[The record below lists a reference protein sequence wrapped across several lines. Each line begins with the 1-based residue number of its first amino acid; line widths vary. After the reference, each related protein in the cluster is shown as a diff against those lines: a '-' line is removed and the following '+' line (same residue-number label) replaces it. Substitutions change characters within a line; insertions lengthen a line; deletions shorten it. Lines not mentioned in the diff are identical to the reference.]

1 MTTLEFHTF
10 DVFTTRP
17 FAGNPLA
24 VVLAAD
30 ALTPGQ
36 MQAMAREFALS
47 ETIFVQAADD
57 PAHAAKVR
65 IFTPTAEL
73 PFAGHPTIGCAVL
86 LAGMA
91 QGAGDFD
98 AMLVLEEAAGL
109 VPVAVSRRGDVTEA
123 EFTAPVIPHAAPG
136 AAPPALVAQALDLA
150 PDDLGFGHHRI
161 GLWQGGVGYLYVPV
175 ASLEA
180 LARAWPLEPHWSD
193 LMDRAGVDSAYLYT
207 PGVGVDFQARL
218 FSLGLGIGEDPATG
232 SAAAILAAQL
242 RAARALPP
250 GRSAF
255 SLAQGVEMGRPSRMW
270 LTVEHG
276 PDGIEAVRI
285 KGAAVPIS
293 QGRIAVPEGRA
304 G

>member
-1 MTTLEFHTF
+1 MLEFHTL
-10 DVFTTRP
+10 DVFTTQP

-24 VVLAAD
+24 VVLGAD
-30 ALTPGQ
+30 GLTPGQ

-47 ETIFVQAADD
+47 ETIFVARPDD
-57 PAHAAKVR
+57 PAHAARVR
-65 IFTPTAEL
+65 IFTPASEL

-86 LAGMA
+86 LAGTA

-98 AMLVLEEAAGL
+98 ATLVLEEAAGL
-109 VPVAVSRRGDVTEA
+109 VPVTVSRRGDVTEA

-150 PDDLGFGHHRI
+150 PDDLGFGHHRVA
-161 GLWQGGVGYLYVPV
+161 LWQGGVGYLYVPV
-175 ASLEA
+175 ASLDA

-207 PGVGVDFQARL
+207 PGAGVDFQARL
-218 FSLGLGIGEDPATG
+218 FGFGSGIFEDPATG

-242 RAARALPP
+242 RASRALPP
-250 GRSAF
+250 GPQVFA
-255 SLAQGVEMGRPSRMW
+255 LAQGVEMGRPSQIW

-285 KGAAVPIS
+285 KGAAVAVS
-293 QGRIAVPEGRA
+293 SGRIAVPQGRA
-304 G
+304 E

>member
-1 MTTLEFHTF
+1 MLEFHTL
-10 DVFTTRP
+10 DVFTTQP

-24 VVLAAD
+24 VVLGAGG
-30 ALTPGQ
+30 LTPGQ

-47 ETIFVQAADD
+47 ETIFVAPADD
-57 PAHAAKVR
+57 PAHAARVR
-65 IFTPTAEL
+65 IFTPASEL

-86 LAGMA
+86 LAGTA

-98 AMLVLEEAAGL
+98 ATLVLEEAAGM
-109 VPVAVSRRGDVTEA
+109 VPVTVSRRGDVTEA

-136 AAPPALVAQALDLA
+136 AAPPALVARALDLA

-161 GLWQGGVGYLYVPV
+161 ALWQGGVGYLYVPV
-175 ASLEA
+175 ASLDA

-218 FSLGLGIGEDPATG
+218 FGFGSGIFEDPATG

-242 RAARALPP
+242 RASRALPP
-250 GRSAF
+250 GPQVFA
-255 SLAQGVEMGRPSRMW
+255 LAQGVEMGRPSTMW

-285 KGAAVPIS
+285 KGAAVPVAS
-293 QGRIAVPEGRA
+293 GRIAVPQGRA
-304 G
+304 E

>member
-1 MTTLEFHTF
+1 MTLLEYHIL

-24 VVLAAD
+24 VVLGD
-30 ALTPGQ
+30 AELTTAQ

-47 ETIFVQAADD
+47 ETIFVAPAED
-57 PAHAAKVR
+57 PTHDARVR
-65 IFTPTAEL
+65 IFTPASEL
-73 PFAGHPTIGCAVL
+73 PFAGHPTIGCAVM
-86 LAGMA
+86 LAGRG
-91 QGAGDFD
+91 QERGDLD
-98 AMLVLEEAAGL
+98 VRLVLEAAAGL

-123 EFTAPVIPHAAPG
+123 EFTAPLIPHAAPG
-136 AAPPALVAQALDLA
+136 VATPALVAQALDLS
-150 PDDLGFGHHRI
+150 PDELGFGHHWI

-175 ASLEA
+175 ASLGA
-180 LARAWPLEPHWSD
+180 LARAWPLEPYWSD

-207 PGVGVDFQARL
+207 PGAGVDFQARL
-218 FSLGLGIGEDPATG
+218 FMPGIGGGEDPATG

-242 RAARALPP
+242 RAARALPR
-250 GRSAF
+250 GRSEF
-255 SLAQGVEMGRPSRMW
+255 TLAQGVEMGRPSQLW

-285 KGAAVPIS
+285 KGAAVLVAS
-293 QGRIAVPEGRA
+293 GRIRVPGGA